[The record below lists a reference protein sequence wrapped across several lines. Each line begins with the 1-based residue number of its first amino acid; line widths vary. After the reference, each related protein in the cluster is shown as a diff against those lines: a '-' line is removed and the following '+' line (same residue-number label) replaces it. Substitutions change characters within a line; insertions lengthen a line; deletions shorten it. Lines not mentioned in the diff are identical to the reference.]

1 MRRTVEERRSVT
13 KALTYRIL
21 FMSLDFATIYL
32 MTGTVRI
39 ALGFMIVSN
48 IYTTVAYFG
57 HERIWARIRWGI
69 DES

>member
-21 FMSLDFATIYL
+21 IMSLDFATIYL